1 MITKKQFDDLVTDYV
16 FELVNDMNEA
26 ELRSYVRNIMYQEKI
41 LLRPEDLFEQV
52 ERDYPSLIE
61 NNDRLATGRV
71 QV

>member
-16 FELVNDMNEA
+16 YELVRDMNEA

-52 ERDYPSLIE
+52 ERDYPTLIE
-61 NNDRLATGRV
+61 NNDRLTARRV
-71 QV
+71 

>member
-16 FELVNDMNEA
+16 YELVRDMNEA

-52 ERDYPSLIE
+52 ERDYPTLIE
-61 NNDRLATGRV
+61 NNDGLTTGRV
-71 QV
+71 

>member
-61 NNDRLATGRV
+61 NNDRLAAGRV

>member
-16 FELVNDMNEA
+16 YELVRDMNED

-52 ERDYPSLIE
+52 ERDYPTLIE
-61 NNDRLATGRV
+61 TNVRQRA
-71 QV
+71 

>member
-16 FELVNDMNEA
+16 YELVRDMDES

-52 ERDYPSLIE
+52 EKRYPTLIE
-61 NNDRLATGRV
+61 NNGVVRERA
-71 QV
+71 

>member
-16 FELVNDMNEA
+16 YELVRDMNEA

-52 ERDYPSLIE
+52 ERDYPTLIE
-61 NNDRLATGRV
+61 NNVRQQA
-71 QV
+71 

>member
-16 FELVNDMNEA
+16 YELVRDMEED

-61 NNDRLATGRV
+61 NNDRLSAGRI

>member
-16 FELVNDMNEA
+16 YELVRDMSED

-52 ERDYPSLIE
+52 GRDYPTLIE
-61 NNDRLATGRV
+61 NNDGLAAGRI

>member
-16 FELVNDMNEA
+16 YELVRDMNET

-52 ERDYPSLIE
+52 ERDYPTLIE
-61 NNDRLATGRV
+61 NNGPVRQRA
-71 QV
+71 

>member
-16 FELVNDMNEA
+16 YELVRDMEED

-52 ERDYPSLIE
+52 ERDYPTLIE
-61 NNDRLATGRV
+61 TNVRQRA
-71 QV
+71 

>member
-16 FELVNDMNEA
+16 YELVRDMNET

-52 ERDYPSLIE
+52 ERDYPTLIE
-61 NNDRLATGRV
+61 NNVRQRA
-71 QV
+71 

>member
-16 FELVNDMNEA
+16 YELVRDMNET

-52 ERDYPSLIE
+52 ERDYPTLIE
-61 NNDRLATGRV
+61 NNDRLTARRV
-71 QV
+71 